1 MRGAEGAKL
10 TQLRKSGYS
19 PELNRAEHVG
29 SMLKM
34 ATANRVFE
42 TLPEM
47 EAAIE
52 QEMRPLWNTP
62 ARVHSLIGDNAVHSQ
77 TNASAKKQTS
87 GFQLELV
94 SVDFYES
101 REAGIGLEFEREAR
115 EAIQEIQIDP
125 QRFPAGGKGAR
136 RLVMQR
142 FPFIIHFA
150 ELPDAI
156 WILAFAHTSRKPGYW
171 RRRL

>member
-1 MRGAEGAKL
+1 
-10 TQLRKSGYS
+10 
-19 PELNRAEHVG
+19 
-29 SMLKM
+29 MLKM

-77 TNASAKKQTS
+77 TNVTSKKLTS

-94 SVDFYES
+94 SDARGRAGALGRRVS
-101 REAGIGLEFEREAR
+101 EAKFQPLTRH
-115 EAIQEIQIDP
+115 
-125 QRFPAGGKGAR
+125 PATENTRPNA
-136 RLVMQR
+136 
-142 FPFIIHFA
+142 
-150 ELPDAI
+150 
-156 WILAFAHTSRKPGYW
+156 LA
-171 RRRL
+171 